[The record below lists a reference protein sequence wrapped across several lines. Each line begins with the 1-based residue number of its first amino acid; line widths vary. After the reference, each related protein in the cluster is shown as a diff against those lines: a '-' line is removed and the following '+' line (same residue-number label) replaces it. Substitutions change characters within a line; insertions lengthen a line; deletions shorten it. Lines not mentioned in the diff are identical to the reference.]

1 MTTVVVL
8 GAGLGGL
15 AASALLAR
23 AGLDVTVIEKNEW
36 FGGKSRRIDVAGQR
50 IDTGPS
56 LVTFPG
62 VLERFFDRY
71 DDLAQDF
78 VARDIA
84 DLHLERLP
92 EVGRYYYRGDV
103 TDLPVAPDHPWA
115 EAWNAFQADHAPLGP
130 AITDLLTTDPLH
142 PGVMAAA
149 GKLVSHYG
157 RHLSTKAY
165 LDHRDMPDGLRD
177 IIAIHTLNAGV
188 APDQTLAIFATM
200 AAVMADEGVFVPT
213 GGVYEIARSLHR
225 LAEAAGV
232 TFHLGE
238 TVTSVRK
245 GEVLTDSARYT
256 PDMVVSGLDA
266 GVLEKLMGHPRPD
279 PDNLSCSGVAVFAA
293 LKEPLPEGTV
303 THSVVL
309 PDDPQDLFDSVLSRQ
324 WPKQTMSFVNYYRP
338 GHIYPNTQAT
348 AAFLLAAPA
357 TGTSATVDQAWVASE
372 LQRSVDAMGID
383 ANWADLIDD
392 YQVLD
397 PEYFSGFGAT
407 GGALYGAGRPWY
419 RSGPFHTP
427 GYHSLRHWWLWR
439 VGASVHP
446 GGGIPAVLGGA
457 MISTSRIIDK
467 AL

>member
-1 MTTVVVL
+1 MTAVVVL

-92 EVGRYYYRGDV
+92 EVGRYYYRGEV

-115 EAWNAFQADHAPLGP
+115 DAWNAFQADHAPLGP

-177 IIAIHTLNAGV
+177 IIAIQQV
-188 APDQTLAIFATM
+188 LALGR
-200 AAVMADEGVFVPT
+200 AVQ
-213 GGVYEIARSLHR
+213 
-225 LAEAAGV
+225 
-232 TFHLGE
+232 
-238 TVTSVRK
+238 
-245 GEVLTDSARYT
+245 
-256 PDMVVSGLDA
+256 
-266 GVLEKLMGHPRPD
+266 RPD
-279 PDNLSCSGVAVFAA
+279 DVHQRG
-293 LKEPLPEGTV
+293 
-303 THSVVL
+303 
-309 PDDPQDLFDSVLSRQ
+309 
-324 WPKQTMSFVNYYRP
+324 
-338 GHIYPNTQAT
+338 
-348 AAFLLAAPA
+348 LARA
-357 TGTSATVDQAWVASE
+357 
-372 LQRSVDAMGID
+372 
-383 ANWADLIDD
+383 
-392 YQVLD
+392 
-397 PEYFSGFGAT
+397 
-407 GGALYGAGRPWY
+407 
-419 RSGPFHTP
+419 
-427 GYHSLRHWWLWR
+427 
-439 VGASVHP
+439 
-446 GGGIPAVLGGA
+446 
-457 MISTSRIIDK
+457 
-467 AL
+467 